1 MASAAGVQ
9 GADSA
14 KLMDELIFTP
24 SDFLNNLGAGM
35 FAGMN
40 SSTSSATSGLTTGN
54 WGTHNA
60 NIDMA
65 GGASLSFK
73 QVALF
78 GGLAL
83 FGWWL
88 IRKIG
93 GK

>member
-1 MASAAGVQ
+1 MANSNEASATGLQGIKDLSLMAS
-9 GADSA
+9 
-14 KLMDELIFTP
+14 F
-24 SDFLNNLGAGM
+24 SDMLNHLNE
-35 FAGMN
+35 
-40 SSTSSATSGLTTGN
+40 STSSATSGLYTGA
-54 WGTHNA
+54 WGQHTA
-60 NIDMA
+60 NIDMG

>member
-1 MASAAGVQ
+1 MADSNEANASALQ
-9 GADSA
+9 GIKDLSLNAT
-14 KLMDELIFTP
+14 F
-24 SDFLNNLGAGM
+24 SDVLNHLNE
-35 FAGMN
+35 
-40 SSTSSATSGLTTGN
+40 STSSATSGLYTGN

-60 NIDMA
+60 NIDMG

>member
-1 MASAAGVQ
+1 MANEANAAGLQ
-9 GADSA
+9 GL
-14 KLMDELIFTP
+14 KELNLNVP
-24 SDFLNNLGAGM
+24 MSDVLNHLNE
-35 FAGMN
+35 
-40 SSTSSATSGLTTGN
+40 STSSATSGLYTGA
-54 WGTHNA
+54 WGQHTA

-73 QVALF
+73 QVFLF